1 MDFLKPEIIA
11 VIVGVVGICEAIK
24 RAGIKLPTV
33 LTSLILSIGAGI
45 AAATPLTFQAAA
57 VQAIVVYGGST
68 LAYELIL
75 KRFTSDPSK
84 T

>member
-11 VIVGVVGICEAIK
+11 VIVGVVGMCEAIK
-24 RAGIKLPTV
+24 RAGIKWPTV
-33 LTSLILSIGAGI
+33 LTSLVLSIGAGV
-45 AAATPLTFQAAA
+45 AAASPLTWQTAI
-57 VQAIVVYGGST
+57 VQTIVVYGGST

-75 KRFTSDPSK
+75 KRFTSDTSK